1 MIIFKFHKTRDLEDS
16 GFSFEFDENSTIYE
30 LKQHIIQNFY
40 SKEENVRY
48 IDIEYI
54 GDRIIRGFG
63 KLTLEK
69 GIISRHMDSQRF
81 TRYSLEN
88 KEIDICCAIVE
99 DYTYSQNQNQI
110 KKQPRYHNSGYLP
123 PHLREGYSENSEP
136 KQKEFV
142 YNPDDFPPL
151 G

>member
-1 MIIFKFHKTRDLEDS
+1 MIIFKFHKTKDLESS

-48 IDIEYI
+48 IDVEYI

-69 GIISRHMDSQRF
+69 GVISRHMDSQKF
-81 TRYSLEN
+81 TRYSLAN
-88 KEIDICCAIVE
+88 REIDICCMIVE
-99 DYTYSQNQNQI
+99 DYTYSKNKI
-110 KKQPRYHNSGYLP
+110 KKKTIYNKSGYLQ
-123 PHLREGYSENSEP
+123 PHLREGYNENLSET
-136 KQKEFV
+136 KQQQFV